1 VNNSEGVMKME
12 IVGWKRRD
20 EYLNNQNFWYYDVR
34 IRVNYDSGIFNGYN
48 GVLYEIR
55 GKSEKEL
62 EKLLLPQGNTTVY
75 YNGNDVYGT
84 IEYRISLGI
93 VYEVFDAVDGQFFF
107 MLDGHNY
114 RVWEMSESKV
124 IEYLN
129 SNSKRWGG
137 ENENNENN

>member
-1 VNNSEGVMKME
+1 MKME
-12 IVGWKRRD
+12 IVRWKRRD
-20 EYLNNQNFWYYDVR
+20 EYLNNEKFWYYDVS
-34 IRVNYDSGIFNGYN
+34 IRVNYDSGAFNGYN
-48 GVLYEIR
+48 GLVYEIR
-55 GKSEKEL
+55 GKSEKGL

-75 YNGNDVYGT
+75 HSENDVHGT

-114 RVWEMSESKV
+114 RVWEMSEPEV

-129 SNSKRWGG
+129 SKRRS
-137 ENENNENN
+137 